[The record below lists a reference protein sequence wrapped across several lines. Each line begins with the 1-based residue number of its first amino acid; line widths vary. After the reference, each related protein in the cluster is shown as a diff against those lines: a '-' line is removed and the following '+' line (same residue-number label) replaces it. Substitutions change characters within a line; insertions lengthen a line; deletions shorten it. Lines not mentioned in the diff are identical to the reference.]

1 MFLKSHTLMG
11 RRGAQGDRR
20 PGERSREGP
29 GRQPDRLKA
38 PAPKLKPVVIN
49 IPSIP
54 ATVPPLPL
62 VTGPGQVLRESKVR
76 WQLRC

>member
-1 MFLKSHTLMG
+1 MG

-29 GRQPDRLKA
+29 GRQPGRLTA
-38 PAPKLKPVVIN
+38 PAPKPVVIN

-54 ATVPPLPL
+54 ATDPPLPL
-62 VTGPGQVLRESKVR
+62 VTGPGQVLWESKVR